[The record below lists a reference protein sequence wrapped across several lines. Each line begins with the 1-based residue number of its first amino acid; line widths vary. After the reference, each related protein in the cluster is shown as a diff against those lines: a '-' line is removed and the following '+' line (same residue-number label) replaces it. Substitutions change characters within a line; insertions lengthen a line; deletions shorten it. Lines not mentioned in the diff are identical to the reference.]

1 MYHCNLWYVIINCE
15 LLSRWFFQ
23 AFKNLIEKVMRWKSH
38 GRWKSMESTSRFLT
52 PLVFC
57 NSIIV
62 LWPNAFHLTDI
73 ICAIFSYRREELLE
87 FFKLL
92 ICCTDSP
99 SYSIQTNVLIWS
111 AIVVVVDLAV
121 VVVVDLIWSAA
132 VVVDLICCSCCWFG
146 VVNVADTICC
156 TVADR
161 IFFCYCRNAGSAAA
175 CCRIWLSTWD
185 IAAQV
190 MATTGD
196 VADPT
201 WDDADDLLLNKVMLL
216 RSASTNIY
224 QSSSLEVKKSEVYL

>member
-1 MYHCNLWYVIINCE
+1 MSFISCYWSVFCMYHCNLWYVIINCE

-23 AFKNLIEKVMRWKSH
+23 AFRNLIEKVMRWKSH

-111 AIVVVVDLAV
+111 AIVGDVDLVVV
-121 VVVVDLIWSAA
+121 VVVVDLIWSH
-132 VVVDLICCSCCWFG
+132 LICCSSCWS
-146 VVNVADTICC
+146 N
-156 TVADR
+156 
-161 IFFCYCRNAGSAAA
+161 
-175 CCRIWLSTWD
+175 
-185 IAAQV
+185 
-190 MATTGD
+190 
-196 VADPT
+196 
-201 WDDADDLLLNKVMLL
+201 LL
-216 RSASTNIY
+216 
-224 QSSSLEVKKSEVYL
+224 